1 MFAQK
6 AQELNSTKDKFFSI
20 IAHDLKNPFHSI
32 IGVTKLL
39 LEERD
44 SLTEEDYK
52 NFLEKLHET
61 ARNTYS
67 LLENLL
73 QWSRTQTGSIEFYP
87 EIFNIKDLV
96 DRNIQLL
103 QGSLIQKCIK
113 MKVSLD
119 SVIDVNADIN
129 MIDTVI
135 RNLLNNAIKFTNEN
149 GTIEISTSVK
159 EKKLVLSVKDSGIG
173 ISKANQDKLFR
184 IDSSYST
191 YGTNNE
197 SGSGIGLILCKEFI
211 ERHGCKIYIES
222 KEGDGTIISF
232 SLPLANND
240 TQFKEMDFT

>member
-1 MFAQK
+1 
-6 AQELNSTKDKFFSI
+6 
-20 IAHDLKNPFHSI
+20 
-32 IGVTKLL
+32 
-39 LEERD
+39 
-44 SLTEEDYK
+44 
-52 NFLEKLHET
+52 
-61 ARNTYS
+61 
-67 LLENLL
+67 
-73 QWSRTQTGSIEFYP
+73 
-87 EIFNIKDLV
+87 
-96 DRNIQLL
+96 
-103 QGSLIQKCIK
+103 

-119 SVIDVNADIN
+119 SVIDVDADIN

-211 ERHGCKIYIES
+211 ERHGGKIYIES
-222 KEGDGTIISF
+222 KEGEGTTISF
-232 SLPLANND
+232 SLLLANND
-240 TQFKEMDFT
+240 AQSKEMDFT